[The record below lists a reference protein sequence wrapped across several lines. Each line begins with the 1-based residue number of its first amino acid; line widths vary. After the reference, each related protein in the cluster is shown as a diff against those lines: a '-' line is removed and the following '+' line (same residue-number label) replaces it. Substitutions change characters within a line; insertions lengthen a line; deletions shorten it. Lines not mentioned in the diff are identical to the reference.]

1 MTNEEKGREAKT
13 AGGNNREARLAEA
26 LRANLRRRREQ
37 AKRRSVQAD
46 AAPEGEAAVNPPQS
60 PSKRGE

>member
-1 MTNEEKGREAKT
+1 MTNEDKGRETKNG
-13 AGGNNREARLAEA
+13 AGKDRKARLAEA

-37 AKRRSVQAD
+37 TKRRGAPAD
-46 AAPEGEAAVNPPQS
+46 ADPEEAAVNPPQS

>member
-1 MTNEEKGREAKT
+1 MTNEDKGREAKN
-13 AGGNNREARLAEA
+13 AGGKDRKARLAEA

-37 AKRRSVQAD
+37 TKRRGTQAD
-46 AAPEGEAAVNPPQS
+46 SAPAGEAAVNPPQS